1 MSEKKQFKDT
11 KVGSFL
17 QQVAPSVI
25 DTVGNFFP
33 PVKMLKALIP
43 EGLTAEQKDEL
54 NAALKEYELND
65 LKEHLKDV
73 QDARAMNVQ
82 IQQADKASKLAKNAA
97 YYLDF
102 VIVGATII
110 IGMLLFFRAIPAQN
124 QQVANIIFGSLL
136 TLCGTVVNFHRG
148 TSQGSSKKTDVIVEK
163 LNKSNL

>member
-33 PVKMLKALIP
+33 PAKMLKALLP
-43 EGLTAEQKDEL
+43 EADLTPDQVREFD
-54 NAALKEYELND
+54 AALKEYELNE

-82 IQQADKASKLAKNAA
+82 IQQTDKASKLAKNAA

-148 TSQGSSKKTDVIVEK
+148 TSQGSSNKTDVIVQK
-163 LNKSNL
+163 LNSK